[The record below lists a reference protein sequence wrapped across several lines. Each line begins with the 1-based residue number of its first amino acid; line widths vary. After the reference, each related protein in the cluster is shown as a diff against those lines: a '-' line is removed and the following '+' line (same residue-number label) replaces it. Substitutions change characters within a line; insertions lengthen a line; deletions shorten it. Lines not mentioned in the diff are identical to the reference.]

1 MEDIKVVYTDQNQP
15 RVQYGHCDYVEQ
27 ASPYSMI
34 KIVDEDSEQS
44 ILVYKED
51 IPNLIKA
58 LQEAQ
63 ELFGE

>member
-1 MEDIKVVYTDQNQP
+1 MEDIKVVYTDQNRP

-27 ASPYSMI
+27 PPPSDMI
-34 KIVDEDSEQS
+34 RLVDEDSEQS
-44 ILVYKED
+44 VLVYKED

-63 ELFGE
+63 KLFGE